1 MLIFITFGVSHTT
14 FLFLSPDLISIP
26 AFILFEL
33 PSAPVLVVKM
43 AVLYVQQEQERE
55 VQRVVVSLHLK
66 LSDEL
71 SIDSKCLSQLVVAF
85 V

>member
-43 AVLYVQQEQERE
+43 AVLYVQQQERE